1 MSEAPQADDARVRA
15 YVEAA
20 RQLAGAAGA
29 LRAVTEAGAKW
40 PDAGQ
45 LEQLLVTY
53 GGSLRRARRAW
64 GAVPPPLRED
74 LKAPDD
80 LADLAE
86 AGEG

>member
-1 MSEAPQADDARVRA
+1 MTEAPQEGVAPARA

-20 RQLAGAAGA
+20 RQLAGAARA
-29 LRAVTEAGAKW
+29 LRAVTAAGAKW

-45 LEQLLVTY
+45 LEQLLATY